1 MWQETGERQGETVLV
16 KVQVVAV
23 GWRGQGG
30 LESREVG
37 SWMVTA
43 FCPRREISHFRG
55 TLWVQGVFET
65 FMWRCPVGGGF
76 VGEWLQRERAVL
88 SNFWEEGAERLLRLR

>member
-16 KVQVVAV
+16 KVQVVAE

-37 SWMVTA
+37 SWMVTG
-43 FCPRREISHFRG
+43 FCPRRGNQSFQGH
-55 TLWVQGVFET
+55 TLGS
-65 FMWRCPVGGGF
+65 RC
-76 VGEWLQRERAVL
+76 L
-88 SNFWEEGAERLLRLR
+88 